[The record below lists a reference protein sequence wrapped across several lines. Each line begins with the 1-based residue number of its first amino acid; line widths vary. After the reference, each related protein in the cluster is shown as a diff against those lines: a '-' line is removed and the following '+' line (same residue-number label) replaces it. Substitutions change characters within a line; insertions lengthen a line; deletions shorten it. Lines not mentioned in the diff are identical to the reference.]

1 MAIASLILHVPSMS
15 VIALA
20 KARAVECVYNRVECP
35 RQMSGMVC
43 PKIQR
48 IHQRLSL
55 YNAKLISLATISSMG
70 LKEPCL
76 NEVCVSGT
84 KFRVPDDLYAYL
96 KDLPPRS
103 KSEYDKSSNEVVM
116 VNADPDTF
124 RFLLDYTKHHSLS
137 TNFWKSDENV
147 EALHALA
154 VSLGMTDLVLYLG
167 NHNKPQDGFL
177 KLKLKRSSSWQKRA
191 REMSKRKL
199 DALATSI
206 RGPGSVVR
214 KLTSP
219 SYEQLVHQSQQVM

>member
-1 MAIASLILHVPSMS
+1 
-15 VIALA
+15 
-20 KARAVECVYNRVECP
+20 
-35 RQMSGMVC
+35 
-43 PKIQR
+43 
-48 IHQRLSL
+48 
-55 YNAKLISLATISSMG
+55 
-70 LKEPCL
+70 
-76 NEVCVSGT
+76 VSGT

-96 KDLPPRS
+96 KDLPRS
-103 KSEYDKSSNEVVM
+103 KSENDKSSNGVVM

-124 RFLLDYTKHHSLS
+124 RFLLDYAKYHSLS

-154 VSLGMTDLVLYLG
+154 VLLGMTDLVLYLG
-167 NHNKPQDGFL
+167 NHNKPKDGFL
-177 KLKLKRSSSWQKRA
+177 KVKMKRSSSWQKRA

-219 SYEQLVHQSQQVM
+219 SYEQLVHQSQHVM

>member
-1 MAIASLILHVPSMS
+1 MHENPTHTPMTLSLQCKTHFV
-15 VIALA
+15 
-20 KARAVECVYNRVECP
+20 
-35 RQMSGMVC
+35 GDHF
-43 PKIQR
+43 
-48 IHQRLSL
+48 IHQST
-55 YNAKLISLATISSMG
+55 NMG
-70 LKEPCL
+70 LKDLCL
-76 NEVCVSGT
+76 KEVCVSGT

-96 KDLPPRS
+96 KDLPRS
-103 KSEYDKSSNEVVM
+103 KSENDKSSNGVVM

-124 RFLLDYTKHHSLS
+124 RFLLDYAKHHSLS

-154 VSLGMTDLVLYLG
+154 VLLGMTDLVLYLG
-167 NHNKPQDGFL
+167 NHNKPKDGFL
-177 KLKLKRSSSWQKRA
+177 KIKMKRSSSWQKRA

-219 SYEQLVHQSQQVM
+219 SYEQLVHQSQHVM